1 LGLPENVDD
10 LMTENVDDLMTEIYD
25 EMKPI
30 RMTLADHRGEEM
42 KGSSRRMTLTKGM
55 NFGG

>member
-1 LGLPENVDD
+1 LPENVDD